1 MIDFTGSTI
10 AVENNNGKIQVC
22 LTVVKGHL
30 NCPSAELFELI
41 VFTVEGTAS
50 MLSFTS

>member
-10 AVENNNGKIQVC
+10 VAEENNGKIQVC
-22 LTVVKGHL
+22 LTVVKGNV
-30 NCPSAELFELI
+30 NCPSAESFELI

-50 MLSFTS
+50 TLLFTS